1 MKLTRPNA
9 QALEA
14 SLQILSGKHIGRV
27 IPLKRALIRLG
38 NHESVAVIARRKDG
52 YFLSSLSGGEK
63 IKLNG
68 HPLEDRTVQLKPGDK
83 LEIDRNLLLFLTL

>member
-1 MKLTRPNA
+1 LATT
-9 QALEA
+9 
-14 SLQILSGKHIGRV
+14 
-27 IPLKRALIRLG
+27 
-38 NHESVAVIARRKDG
+38 VIARRKDG